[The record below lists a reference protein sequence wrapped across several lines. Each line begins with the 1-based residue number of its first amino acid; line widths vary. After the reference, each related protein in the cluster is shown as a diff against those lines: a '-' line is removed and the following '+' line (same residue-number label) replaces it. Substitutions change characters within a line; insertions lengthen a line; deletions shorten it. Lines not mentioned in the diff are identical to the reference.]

1 MGQGGS
7 VRTPVPAIYA
17 LSGIVPARFE
27 FEKVRQLALQIAEE
41 NQSVC
46 ASCLLPTVVRFS
58 LSYPCRTSFFGLIII
73 ASEFGNNG
81 RHVAVPNP
89 VSVMGRNALDPFQ
102 HEITRR
108 RTA

>member
-1 MGQGGS
+1 MHCLPS
-7 VRTPVPAIYA
+7 
-17 LSGIVPARFE
+17 VPARLE

-41 NQSVC
+41 NQSIC

-73 ASEFGNNG
+73 ASEFGSNG
-81 RHVAVPNP
+81 CHVAVLNP